1 MGEWEGEGG
10 GAQAQNAAMRFVLYE
25 RGFFLSICVWG
36 FPFFSQRAKGRG
48 VGGGE
53 GVFSR
58 RGFLGADVSPP
69 SGREMAAFS
78 GLRKGKSL

>member
-36 FPFFSQRAKGRG
+36 FPFFRKGRR
-48 VGGGE
+48 GGGGRE
-53 GVFSR
+53 FAVG
-58 RGFLGADVSPP
+58 VSP
-69 SGREMAAFS
+69 GI
-78 GLRKGKSL
+78 